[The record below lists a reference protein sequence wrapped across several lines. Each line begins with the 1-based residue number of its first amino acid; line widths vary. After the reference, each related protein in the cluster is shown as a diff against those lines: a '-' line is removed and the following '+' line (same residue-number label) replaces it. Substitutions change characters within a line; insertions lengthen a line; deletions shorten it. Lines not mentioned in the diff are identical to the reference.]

1 MKEKVKI
8 PSNRGTN
15 MFNYEDIL
23 AQMND
28 GVSAEEIAKAFT
40 EQLNKAIHVQEE
52 EAKAQSEHKE
62 LLADADTVAQ
72 AFNNFTNKWYSD
84 ISQHT
89 ITAEEIL
96 DVYELIAGLNIK
108 VDKLKNGVKTT
119 ISSSK
124 NLDANVDKIID
135 SFLTS
140 LGL

>member
-8 PSNRGTN
+8 PSNRRTN

-23 AQMND
+23 AQMNN
-28 GVSAEEIAKAFT
+28 GATAEDIAKAFT
-40 EQLNKAIHVQEE
+40 EQLNKAIHAQEE
-52 EAKAQSEHKE
+52 EAKVQAEHKE
-62 LLADADTVAQ
+62 LLADAAVVAQ
-72 AFNNFTNKWYSD
+72 TFNDFTDKWYGN
-84 ISQHT
+84 IAQHK

-119 ISSSK
+119 M
-124 NLDANVDKIID
+124 NLDANVDKVID

>member
-1 MKEKVKI
+1 
-8 PSNRGTN
+8 

-23 AQMND
+23 AQMNN
-28 GVSAEEIAKAFT
+28 GATAEDIAKAFT
-40 EQLNKAIHVQEE
+40 EQLNKAMRVQEE

-62 LLADADTVAQ
+62 LLADAAVVAQ
-72 AFNNFTNKWYSD
+72 TFNDFTDKWYGD
-84 ISQHT
+84 IAQHK

-119 ISSSK
+119 M

-135 SFLTS
+135 TFLTS

>member
-1 MKEKVKI
+1 
-8 PSNRGTN
+8 

-23 AQMND
+23 AQMQN
-28 GVSAEEIAKAFT
+28 GITAEDIAKAFT
-40 EQLNKAIHVQEE
+40 EQLNKAIHIQETKAEE
-52 EAKAQSEHKE
+52 EKVHAE
-62 LLADADTVAQ
+62 LLADAAVVAQ
-72 AFNNFTNKWYSD
+72 TFNDFTDKWYGD
-84 ISQHT
+84 IAQHK

-119 ISSSK
+119 ISSGK
-124 NLDANVDKIID
+124 NLDANVDKVIN

>member
-1 MKEKVKI
+1 
-8 PSNRGTN
+8 

-23 AQMND
+23 TQMNN
-28 GVSAEEIAKAFT
+28 GATAEDIAKAFT

-52 EAKAQSEHKE
+52 QSEHKE
-62 LLADADTVAQ
+62 LLADAAVVAQ
-72 AFNNFTNKWYSD
+72 TFNDFTDKWYGD
-84 ISQHT
+84 ISQHK

-96 DVYELIAGLNIK
+96 DIYELIAGLNIK

-119 ISSSK
+119 ISSTK
-124 NLDANVDKIID
+124 NLDANVDKVID

>member
-1 MKEKVKI
+1 
-8 PSNRGTN
+8 

-23 AQMND
+23 AQMNN
-28 GVSAEEIAKAFT
+28 GATAEDIAKAFT
-40 EQLNKAIHVQEE
+40 EQLNQAIRIQEE

-62 LLADADTVAQ
+62 LLADAAVVAQ
-72 AFNNFTNKWYSD
+72 TFNDFTDKWYGD
-84 ISQHT
+84 IAQHK

-119 ISSSK
+119 M
-124 NLDANVDKIID
+124 NLDANVDKIINT
-135 SFLTS
+135 FLTS

>member
-1 MKEKVKI
+1 
-8 PSNRGTN
+8 

-28 GVSAEEIAKAFT
+28 GVTAEEIAKAFT

-52 EAKAQSEHKE
+52 QSEHKE
-62 LLADADTVAQ
+62 LLADADVVAQ
-72 AFNNFTNKWYSD
+72 AFNNFTDKWYGD
-84 ISQHT
+84 ISQHK

-135 SFLTS
+135 TFLTS

>member
-1 MKEKVKI
+1 
-8 PSNRGTN
+8 

-23 AQMND
+23 AQMNN
-28 GVSAEEIAKAFT
+28 GATAEDIAKAFT
-40 EQLNKAIHVQEE
+40 EQLNQAIKVQEE
-52 EAKAQSEHKE
+52 QKQEDAKHKE
-62 LLADADTVAQ
+62 MIADAWHVADIFN
-72 AFNNFTNKWYSD
+72 AFTKKWYGD
-84 ISQHT
+84 IAQHE

-119 ISSSK
+119 ISGSK

-135 SFLTS
+135 TFLTS

>member
-1 MKEKVKI
+1 
-8 PSNRGTN
+8 

-23 AQMND
+23 AQMNN
-28 GVSAEEIAKAFT
+28 GATAEDIAKAFT
-40 EQLNKAIHVQEE
+40 EQLNKAMRVQEE
-52 EAKAQSEHKE
+52 EAKVQAEHKE
-62 LLADADTVAQ
+62 LLADADVVAQ
-72 AFNNFTNKWYSD
+72 AFNNFTDKWYGD
-84 ISQHT
+84 ISQHK

-119 ISSSK
+119 ISGSK

-135 SFLTS
+135 TFLTS

>member
-8 PSNRGTN
+8 PSNRRTN

>member
-1 MKEKVKI
+1 
-8 PSNRGTN
+8 

-23 AQMND
+23 AQMNN
-28 GVSAEEIAKAFT
+28 GATAEDIAKAFT

-52 EAKAQSEHKE
+52 QSEHKE
-62 LLADADTVAQ
+62 LLADAAVVAQ
-72 AFNNFTNKWYSD
+72 TFNDFTDKWYGD
-84 ISQHT
+84 IAQHK

-119 ISSSK
+119 ISSGK
-124 NLDANVDKIID
+124 NLDANVDKIIN

>member
-1 MKEKVKI
+1 
-8 PSNRGTN
+8 

-23 AQMND
+23 AQMNN
-28 GVSAEEIAKAFT
+28 GATAEDIAKAFT

-62 LLADADTVAQ
+62 LLADAAVVAQ
-72 AFNNFTNKWYSD
+72 TFNDFTDKWYGD
-84 ISQHT
+84 IAQHK

-119 ISSSK
+119 M

-135 SFLTS
+135 TFLTS

>member
-1 MKEKVKI
+1 
-8 PSNRGTN
+8 

-23 AQMND
+23 AQMNN
-28 GVSAEEIAKAFT
+28 GATAEDIAKAFT

-52 EAKAQSEHKE
+52 EAKVQAEHKE
-62 LLADADTVAQ
+62 LLADTVAQ

-96 DVYELIAGLNIK
+96 DIYELIAGLNIK

-119 ISSSK
+119 ISSTK

-135 SFLTS
+135 TFLTS

>member
-1 MKEKVKI
+1 
-8 PSNRGTN
+8 

-23 AQMND
+23 AQMNN
-28 GVSAEEIAKAFT
+28 GATAEDIAKAFT
-40 EQLNKAIHVQEE
+40 EQLNQAIKVQEE
-52 EAKAQSEHKE
+52 QKKEDAKIAELRTDAQYV
-62 LLADADTVAQ
+62 ADV
-72 AFNNFTNKWYSD
+72 FNKFTNKWYGD
-84 ISQHT
+84 IAQHK

-119 ISSSK
+119 M

-135 SFLTS
+135 TFLTS

>member
-1 MKEKVKI
+1 M
-8 PSNRGTN
+8 SN
-15 MFNYEDIL
+15 Y
-23 AQMND
+23 
-28 GVSAEEIAKAFT
+28 K
-40 EQLNKAIHVQEE
+40 
-52 EAKAQSEHKE
+52 
-62 LLADADTVAQ
+62 
-72 AFNNFTNKWYSD
+72 
-84 ISQHT
+84 

-119 ISSSK
+119 ISGSK

>member
-1 MKEKVKI
+1 
-8 PSNRGTN
+8 

-23 AQMND
+23 AQMNN
-28 GVSAEEIAKAFT
+28 GATAEDIAKAFT
-40 EQLNKAIHVQEE
+40 EQLNQAIRIQEE
-52 EAKAQSEHKE
+52 EAKAQTEHKE
-62 LLADADTVAQ
+62 LLADAAVVAQ
-72 AFNNFTNKWYSD
+72 TFNDFTDKWYGD
-84 ISQHT
+84 IAQHK

-119 ISSSK
+119 M

-135 SFLTS
+135 TFLTS

>member
-1 MKEKVKI
+1 
-8 PSNRGTN
+8 

-23 AQMND
+23 AQMNN
-28 GVSAEEIAKAFT
+28 GATAEDIAKAFT

-52 EAKAQSEHKE
+52 QSEHKE
-62 LLADADTVAQ
+62 LLADAAVVAQ
-72 AFNNFTNKWYSD
+72 TFNDFTDKWYGD
-84 ISQHT
+84 IAQHK

-124 NLDANVDKIID
+124 NLDANVDKVIN

>member
-8 PSNRGTN
+8 PSNRRTN

-23 AQMND
+23 AQMNN
-28 GVSAEEIAKAFT
+28 GATAEDIAKAFT
-40 EQLNKAIHVQEE
+40 EQLNKAIHAQEE
-52 EAKAQSEHKE
+52 EAKVQAEHQE
-62 LLADADTVAQ
+62 LLADVAVVAQ
-72 AFNNFTNKWYSD
+72 TFNDFTDKWYGD
-84 ISQHT
+84 IAQHK

-119 ISSSK
+119 M
-124 NLDANVDKIID
+124 NLDANVDKVID

>member
-1 MKEKVKI
+1 
-8 PSNRGTN
+8 

-23 AQMND
+23 AQMNN
-28 GVSAEEIAKAFT
+28 GATAEDIAKAFT

-62 LLADADTVAQ
+62 LLADADVVAQ
-72 AFNNFTNKWYSD
+72 AFNNFTDKWYGD
-84 ISQHT
+84 ISQHK

-124 NLDANVDKIID
+124 NLDANVDKVIN

>member
-1 MKEKVKI
+1 
-8 PSNRGTN
+8 

-23 AQMND
+23 AQMNN
-28 GVSAEEIAKAFT
+28 GATAEDIAKAFT
-40 EQLNKAIHVQEE
+40 EQLNKAIHIQEE
-52 EAKAQSEHKE
+52 EAKAQTE
-62 LLADADTVAQ
+62 LLADAAVVAQ
-72 AFNNFTNKWYSD
+72 TFNDFTDKWYGD
-84 ISQHT
+84 IAQHK

-119 ISSSK
+119 ISGSK

-135 SFLTS
+135 TFLTS

>member
-1 MKEKVKI
+1 
-8 PSNRGTN
+8 

-23 AQMND
+23 AQMNN
-28 GVSAEEIAKAFT
+28 GATAEDIAKAFT
-40 EQLNKAIHVQEE
+40 EQLNQAIRIQEE

-62 LLADADTVAQ
+62 LLADAAVVAQ
-72 AFNNFTNKWYSD
+72 TFNDFTDKWYGD
-84 ISQHT
+84 IAQHK

-119 ISSSK
+119 M

-135 SFLTS
+135 TFLTS

>member
-1 MKEKVKI
+1 
-8 PSNRGTN
+8 

-23 AQMND
+23 AQMNN
-28 GVSAEEIAKAFT
+28 GATAEDIAKAFT

-52 EAKAQSEHKE
+52 QTEHKE
-62 LLADADTVAQ
+62 LLADAAVVAQ
-72 AFNNFTNKWYSD
+72 TFNDFTDKWYGD
-84 ISQHT
+84 IAQHK

-119 ISSSK
+119 ISGGK

-135 SFLTS
+135 TFLTS

>member
-1 MKEKVKI
+1 
-8 PSNRGTN
+8 

-23 AQMND
+23 AQMNN
-28 GVSAEEIAKAFT
+28 GATAEDIAKAFT

-52 EAKAQSEHKE
+52 QSEHKE
-62 LLADADTVAQ
+62 LLADAAVVAQ
-72 AFNNFTNKWYSD
+72 TFNDFTDKWYGD
-84 ISQHT
+84 IAQHK

-119 ISSSK
+119 ISSGK
-124 NLDANVDKIID
+124 NLDANVDKVIN

>member
-1 MKEKVKI
+1 
-8 PSNRGTN
+8 

-23 AQMND
+23 AQMNN
-28 GVSAEEIAKAFT
+28 GATAEDIAKAFT
-40 EQLNKAIHVQEE
+40 EQLNKAMRVQEE
-52 EAKAQSEHKE
+52 ESEHKE
-62 LLADADTVAQ
+62 LLADADIVAQ
-72 AFNNFTNKWYSD
+72 AFNNFTDKWYGD
-84 ISQHT
+84 IAQHK

-119 ISSSK
+119 ISSGK
-124 NLDANVDKIID
+124 NLDANVDKFID

>member
-1 MKEKVKI
+1 
-8 PSNRGTN
+8 

-23 AQMND
+23 AQMNN
-28 GVSAEEIAKAFT
+28 GATAEDIAKAFT

-52 EAKAQSEHKE
+52 QTEHKE
-62 LLADADTVAQ
+62 LLADAAVVAQ
-72 AFNNFTNKWYSD
+72 TFNDFTDKWYGD
-84 ISQHT
+84 IAQHK

-119 ISSSK
+119 ISGSK

-135 SFLTS
+135 TFLTS

>member
-1 MKEKVKI
+1 
-8 PSNRGTN
+8 

-23 AQMND
+23 AQMNN
-28 GVSAEEIAKAFT
+28 GATAEDIAKAFT

-52 EAKAQSEHKE
+52 QSEHKE
-62 LLADADTVAQ
+62 LLADAAVVAQ
-72 AFNNFTNKWYSD
+72 TFNDFTDKWYGD
-84 ISQHT
+84 IAQHK

-119 ISSSK
+119 ISGSK
-124 NLDANVDKIID
+124 NLDANVDKIIN

>member
-1 MKEKVKI
+1 
-8 PSNRGTN
+8 

-23 AQMND
+23 AQMNN
-28 GVSAEEIAKAFT
+28 GATAEDIAKAFT
-40 EQLNKAIHVQEE
+40 EQLNKAMRVQEE

-72 AFNNFTNKWYSD
+72 AFNNFTNKWYGD
-84 ISQHT
+84 ISQHK

-119 ISSSK
+119 M

-135 SFLTS
+135 TFLTS

>member
-1 MKEKVKI
+1 
-8 PSNRGTN
+8 

-23 AQMND
+23 AQMNN
-28 GVSAEEIAKAFT
+28 GATAEDIAKAFT
-40 EQLNKAIHVQEE
+40 EQLNKAIHIQETKAEE
-52 EAKAQSEHKE
+52 EKVHAE
-62 LLADADTVAQ
+62 LLADAAVVAQ
-72 AFNNFTNKWYSD
+72 TFNDFTDKWYGD
-84 ISQHT
+84 IAQHK

-119 ISSSK
+119 ISSGK
-124 NLDANVDKIID
+124 NLDANVDKVID

>member
-1 MKEKVKI
+1 
-8 PSNRGTN
+8 

-23 AQMND
+23 AQMNNGATAAD
-28 GVSAEEIAKAFT
+28 IAKAFT

-52 EAKAQSEHKE
+52 QSEHKE
-62 LLADADTVAQ
+62 LLADAAVVAQ
-72 AFNNFTNKWYSD
+72 TFNDFTDKWYGD
-84 ISQHT
+84 IAQHK

-119 ISSSK
+119 ISSGK
-124 NLDANVDKIID
+124 NLDANVDKVID

>member
-1 MKEKVKI
+1 
-8 PSNRGTN
+8 

-23 AQMND
+23 AQMNN
-28 GVSAEEIAKAFT
+28 GATAEDIAKAFT

-52 EAKAQSEHKE
+52 QSEHKE
-62 LLADADTVAQ
+62 LLADAAVVAQ
-72 AFNNFTNKWYSD
+72 TFNDFTDKWYGD
-84 ISQHT
+84 IAQHK

-119 ISSSK
+119 ISNGK
-124 NLDANVDKIID
+124 NLDANVDKVIN

>member
-1 MKEKVKI
+1 
-8 PSNRGTN
+8 

-23 AQMND
+23 AQMNN
-28 GVSAEEIAKAFT
+28 GATAEDIAKAFT
-40 EQLNKAIHVQEE
+40 EQLNKAIHAQEE
-52 EAKAQSEHKE
+52 ESGHKKM
-62 LLADADTVAQ
+62 LADAAVVAQ
-72 AFNNFTNKWYSD
+72 TFNDFTDKWYGD
-84 ISQHT
+84 IAQHK

-119 ISSSK
+119 ISSGK

>member
-1 MKEKVKI
+1 
-8 PSNRGTN
+8 

-28 GVSAEEIAKAFT
+28 GVTAEEIAKAFT
-40 EQLNKAIHVQEE
+40 EQLNKAIHVQGE
-52 EAKAQSEHKE
+52 QSEHKE
-62 LLADADTVAQ
+62 LLADAAVVAQ
-72 AFNNFTNKWYSD
+72 TFNDFTDKWYGD
-84 ISQHT
+84 IAQHK

-119 ISSSK
+119 ISSGK
-124 NLDANVDKIID
+124 NLDANVDKVIN

>member
-1 MKEKVKI
+1 
-8 PSNRGTN
+8 

>member
-1 MKEKVKI
+1 
-8 PSNRGTN
+8 

-23 AQMND
+23 AQMNN
-28 GVSAEEIAKAFT
+28 GATAEDIAKAFT
-40 EQLNKAIHVQEE
+40 EQLNKAIHIQEE
-52 EAKAQSEHKE
+52 EAKAQTEHKE
-62 LLADADTVAQ
+62 LLADAAVVAQ
-72 AFNNFTNKWYSD
+72 TFNDFTDKWYGD
-84 ISQHT
+84 IAQHK

-119 ISSSK
+119 M

-135 SFLTS
+135 TFLTS